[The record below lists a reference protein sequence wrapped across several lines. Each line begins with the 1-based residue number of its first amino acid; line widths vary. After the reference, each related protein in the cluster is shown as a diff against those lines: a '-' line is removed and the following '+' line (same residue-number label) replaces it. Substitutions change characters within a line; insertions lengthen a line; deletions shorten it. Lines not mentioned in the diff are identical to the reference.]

1 MIMTDSDMNTWGD
14 HSKKVL
20 VDGCVWYLWK
30 NGIKAPNL
38 PNELKG
44 RMGTIEYNLI

>member
-1 MIMTDSDMNTWGD
+1 MTDSDMDTWGD

-38 PNELKG
+38 PKELRG
-44 RMGTIEYNLI
+44 RIGTLEYNMI